1 MSESSP
7 RARWLTLVAMTLA
20 NSMILVD
27 QTAVPLAIP
36 HTIADLGGSL
46 STSQW
51 VLTANVLPLAAF
63 MVFAGRLGD
72 QLGLRR
78 IFLAGALV
86 FIVSSAMAGAAQNM
100 PWLITVRATQGL
112 GAALMLP
119 TTLAIVSAV
128 FPERDRGRALGIMA
142 GASAFF
148 AALGPV
154 LGGLLTQYV
163 DWRAVFLINVPLAA
177 ITVGF
182 TVTNTPTLRPESG
195 TRRPQLD
202 FPGLIAFAVGIGA
215 LTLGLGQSQ
224 QWGWGSPATLEAL
237 GLGLA
242 GLAAFWVIEPRRQDP
257 LVRFGLF
264 RHLNFSAA
272 NVSQVL
278 AGSIE
283 LAAGYLL
290 PFFLLLVVGLAPGP
304 AGLALIPATVP
315 IIVVAPLVGRW
326 FDRSGGRMPL
336 TVGFLVLA
344 ASSFALVAAFPAQSL
359 VPLIPGLVLQG
370 IGLGI
375 VLTVNDPT
383 GLGSVPADDQGM
395 ASGIIDT
402 SEQLG
407 GAVGIAVFTV
417 ILLHVYLGRLYER
430 LGERGI
436 TVTQGEV
443 QQGREFVLRAE
454 QEGIRQISAPPRIR
468 EVLGQFEAAH
478 VYGFQITFGLM
489 GIVALVG
496 AAVCWLLVRQ
506 DDHLAPTGIFSRRSR
521 WVWTAKGEG
530 PGLSR
535 KPSPGTSDRDD

>member
-1 MSESSP
+1 MAESSP

-78 IFLAGALV
+78 VFLAGALV

-100 PWLITVRATQGL
+100 PWLITVRATQGV

-177 ITVGF
+177 VTVGF
-182 TVTNTPTLRPESG
+182 TLTNTPPLRPESG

-224 QWGWGSPATLEAL
+224 QWGWVSPATLGAL

-242 GLAAFWVIEPRRQDP
+242 GLAAFWAIEPRRQDP

-336 TVGFLVLA
+336 MVGFLVLA
-344 ASSFALVAAFPAQSL
+344 ASSFALVGAFPAQSL
-359 VPLIPGLVLQG
+359 MPLIPGLVLQG

-383 GLGSVPADDQGM
+383 GLGSVPADDQGT

-407 GAVGIAVFTV
+407 GAVGIALFTV
-417 ILLHVYLGRLYER
+417 ILLHVYFGRLYER
-430 LGERGI
+430 LDERGI
-436 TVTQGEV
+436 TVTQGEI

-454 QEGIRQISAPPRIR
+454 QEGIRQVSAPPRIR
-468 EVLGQFEAAH
+468 EVLGEFEAAH

-521 WVWTAKGEG
+521 WVWTTKGEG

-535 KPSPGTSDRDD
+535 KPSPRTSDRDG

>member
-1 MSESSP
+1 MAESSP
-7 RARWLTLVAMTLA
+7 RARRLTLAAMTLA

-36 HTIADLGGSL
+36 HTIAALGGSL

-78 IFLAGALV
+78 VFLAGALL
-86 FIVSSAMAGAAQNM
+86 FIASSAMAGAAQDM
-100 PWLITVRATQGL
+100 PWLIAVRATQGV

-128 FPERDRGRALGIMA
+128 FPERDRGRALGVMA

-154 LGGLLTQYV
+154 LGGLLTQYL

-177 ITVGF
+177 VTVGL
-182 TVTNTPTLRPESG
+182 TLTNTPLLRPDSG
-195 TRRPQLD
+195 APRARLD

-224 QWGWGSPATLEAL
+224 QWGWGSPATLGAV
-237 GLGLA
+237 GLGVA
-242 GLAAFWVIEPRRQDP
+242 GLVVFWVIEPRRQDP
-257 LVRFGLF
+257 LVRFNLF

-272 NVSQVL
+272 NASQVL

-283 LAAGYLL
+283 LGAGYLL

-315 IIVVAPLVGRW
+315 IILVAPLVGRW

-344 ASSFALVAAFPAQSL
+344 SSSFALVAAFPAQSL
-359 VPLIPGLVLQG
+359 VPLVPGLVLQG

-383 GLGSVPADDQGM
+383 GLGSVPADDQGT

-407 GAVGIAVFTV
+407 GAVGIALFSV
-417 ILLHVYLGRLYER
+417 ILLHVYFGRLYER

-436 TVTQGEV
+436 RPTQGEI
-443 QQGREFVLRAE
+443 QRGREFVLRAE
-454 QEGIRQISAPPRIR
+454 QKGIRQVSVPPHIR
-468 EVLGQFEAAH
+468 EVIGQFEAAH
-478 VYGFQITFGLM
+478 VYAFQITFGIM
-489 GIVALVG
+489 GVVALVG
-496 AAVCWLLVRQ
+496 AAVCWFLVRQ
-506 DDHLAPTGIFSRRSR
+506 GDHLAPTGIFSRRSR
-521 WVWTAKGEG
+521 WVWTTKGEG
-530 PGLSR
+530 SGISR
-535 KPSPGTSDRDD
+535 RPSPERSDRDG